1 MSALWRTHSHLIL
14 LTIQA
19 ILLQLVWTQNKYL
32 KNPTVGWIRLI
43 LLPISLGVLLSDFVT
58 LRNDLQISPIVK
70 VILAS
75 ILASRIF
82 KSILLA
88 FNRPSP
94 VRVIKS
100 RESGVQPVQA
110 LPGAVLGLVLK
121 SSSNPSK
128 IAGLPP
134 EGSKHTLRSD
144 VTFLI
149 STIRRMVVL
158 NISGVIASYCWKGAN
173 DEVLIERYQ
182 KIKQYEPQ
190 VMAVAWGVLIWTA
203 IDLGGCL
210 GRLSLFT
217 IKAAYRAMSFSTL
230 FQQNL
235 SHVNLSILDL
245 EQTCPFIFTKFPL
258 EASSITDFWSR
269 HWQDRLKDL
278 FVEAGAIPLTSLVI
292 WACGKRKP
300 HPKLLRLCGIIG
312 AFTISAIVHEV
323 GIWSAGPFDRRL
335 RTSIFYLSQA
345 LGVCLENGFKS
356 LSGHRVGGPIGR
368 AWTFSWIICF
378 GTPMIQVFMENLAF
392 DKYKLFEHA
401 DRVGLWRML
410 FTSFIVPKLF
420 YSFKSFC
427 KLSH

>member
-173 DEVLIERYQ
+173 DEVLIERYP

-300 HPKLLRLCGIIG
+300 IPNSFG
-312 AFTISAIVHEV
+312 SAESSARSQSRQSFMKSAR
-323 GIWSAGPFDRRL
+323 IWSAGPFDRRL
-335 RTSIFYLSQA
+335 RTSIFTKSST
-345 LGVCLENGFKS
+345 GVCLENGFKS

-368 AWTFSWIICF
+368 AWTFSWLICF

>member
-173 DEVLIERYQ
+173 DEVLIERYP

-323 GIWSAGPFDRRL
+323 GE
-335 RTSIFYLSQA
+335 SIFPSSFGVNLSHLTDDPQTEIRNLVCRPFRPTTEDLYLLLKSSTR
-345 LGVCLENGFKS
+345 CLSREWVQEP
-356 LSGHRVGGPIGR
+356 LRPSGG
-368 AWTFSWIICF
+368 W
-378 GTPMIQVFMENLAF
+378 
-392 DKYKLFEHA
+392 A
-401 DRVGLWRML
+401 DRTGMDVLMAHLLRY
-410 FTSFIVPKLF
+410 TNDPSFHGELGF
-420 YSFKSFC
+420 R
-427 KLSH
+427 

>member
-190 VMAVAWGVLIWTA
+190 
-203 IDLGGCL
+203 
-210 GRLSLFT
+210 
-217 IKAAYRAMSFSTL
+217 
-230 FQQNL
+230 NL

-323 GIWSAGPFDRRL
+323 GEFIFPSSFGVNLSHLTDDPQTEIRNLVCRPFRPTTEDLYLLPKSSTGCLSREWVQEPL
-335 RTSIFYLSQA
+335 RP
-345 LGVCLENGFKS
+345 
-356 LSGHRVGGPIGR
+356 SGG
-368 AWTFSWIICF
+368 W
-378 GTPMIQVFMENLAF
+378 
-392 DKYKLFEHA
+392 A
-401 DRVGLWRML
+401 DRTGMDVLMDHLLRY
-410 FTSFIVPKLF
+410 TNDPSFHGELGF
-420 YSFKSFC
+420 R
-427 KLSH
+427 

>member
-1 MSALWRTHSHLIL
+1 MENSFA
-14 LTIQA
+14 
-19 ILLQLVWTQNKYL
+19 
-32 KNPTVGWIRLI
+32 
-43 LLPISLGVLLSDFVT
+43 SDFINHSSYST
-58 LRNDLQISPIVK
+58 PTSMDANKNDLQISPIVK

-190 VMAVAWGVLIWTA
+190 
-203 IDLGGCL
+203 
-210 GRLSLFT
+210 
-217 IKAAYRAMSFSTL
+217 
-230 FQQNL
+230 NL

-323 GIWSAGPFDRRL
+323 GEFIFPSSFGVNLSHLTDDPQTEIRNLVCRPFRPTTEDLYLLPKSSTGCLSREWVQEPL
-335 RTSIFYLSQA
+335 RPS
-345 LGVCLENGFKS
+345 
-356 LSGHRVGGPIGR
+356 VGGPIGR